1 MNTRLALRRAPLSLR
16 RLVTVWALCT
26 LGLSAAWPVAAR
38 AQVLPALEQ
47 VSVVPPEVL
56 ARNKRNVLAFYDLA
70 FTKSR
75 PREAV
80 ERYVGSTYT
89 QHNPDVPDGKDGFIW
104 YFEKLA
110 RDYPG
115 KEIVFHRVF
124 AEGHHVIVHAQ
135 SQFPA
140 WLGATQWAGIDIFRL
155 DDDGKIVEHWDV
167 LQQVPRRPVNGNT
180 MF

>member
-1 MNTRLALRRAPLSLR
+1 MNTRLAFHRAPLAH
-16 RLVTVWALCT
+16 RLATLSALCT
-26 LGLSAAWPVAAR
+26 IGLCVLRPLPTH
-38 AQVLPALEQ
+38 AQVNPALEQ
-47 VSVVPPEVL
+47 ATVVPADVL

-70 FTKSR
+70 FTKSK

-80 ERYVGSTYT
+80 ERYVGATYT

-110 RDYPG
+110 RDYPE
-115 KEIVFHRVF
+115 KEIAFRRVF

-140 WLGATQWAGIDIFRL
+140 WLGTTQWAGIDIFRL
-155 DDDGKIVEHWDV
+155 DDNGKIVEHWDV